1 MDEELNQNGEWC
13 MKKEKQQA
21 KEEEEINRGK
31 VKILII
37 MLGVEE
43 FVLGARKKKPFI
55 RLSNHVIFFI
65 L

>member
-1 MDEELNQNGEWC
+1 